1 MARYN
6 TTNLVTTATGA
17 VTLTAPNESIVT
29 KLTGTAP
36 YTVTVP
42 NPMMYLGA
50 GAHFFNA
57 STGTVTLSTPSG
69 VFQGAPNVASG
80 GVTQTLVQN
89 GSINLYSDGTNWLV
103 MGTTN
108 GPDNRSSG
116 TFTNNVGISGTL
128 TVSGSSVTA
137 SSSFTPTNTYDL
149 MTKTFVETKYGK
161 PWLVQSSSTTASA
174 GDRLFADTGSAPITI
189 TLPAS
194 PTLGDEIRFI
204 DFART
209 FSVRNLTI
217 GNNGNR
223 IMGQLDSMTVSTSGA
238 AFGLVWSGATNGWL
252 VDSGI

>member
-6 TTNLVTTATGA
+6 TTFQVTSATGA
-17 VTLTAPNESIVT
+17 TTLTAPNESIVT

-36 YTVTVP
+36 YTVTIP
-42 NPMMYLGA
+42 NPMMYPGS

-57 STGTVTLSTPSG
+57 TTGSVTLSTPSG

-80 GVTQTLVQN
+80 TASQVLVQN

-149 MTKTFVETKYGK
+149 MTKTFVELKYGK
-161 PWLVQSSSTTASA
+161 PWVVQSSSTTASA

-194 PTLGDEIRFI
+194 PTLGDSIRFI

-217 GNNGNR
+217 ANNGNR
-223 IMGQLDSMTVSTSGA
+223 IMGQLDSMTVSTNGA
-238 AFGLVWSGATNGWL
+238 AFGLVWSGSTNGWL
-252 VDSGI
+252 IDAGI